1 VSIKLNILYKLI
13 GYLVVISVL
22 PLLVLTISVYNLAR
36 EAILDLTS
44 HYSQQLIENHRD
56 YLQLQMEQVQ
66 DLASRIASIEDIG
79 VVALRADR
87 DGPSNAY
94 DELSTQAKI
103 RESLNVYGNLKG
115 VVSIDLFTV
124 KGRRFYVGDTMK
136 VPPVSESIRMAL
148 FQKGLASPKRL
159 LWLGVEDNLNTASA
173 SHKVLTALQIIRHF
187 SQEKQE
193 SEPVGMLL
201 INYSTDYLFDYFHRV
216 DLGQGASLIVTD
228 AQGRMIY
235 TPDRARIG
243 QPQPAGLKRL
253 IQTGRGST
261 TLHLDGQ
268 DNLVMAASLPSEPWH
283 VLGIIP
289 QATLLAPMRRL
300 TQIAAALI
308 ALCALVITVAS
319 KHFRRNVIAPVQAIS
334 DRFRHHKPQEAGDLQ
349 HLEVPPSQDEISE
362 LVRWFNAFLDTQAIR
377 VQYEKELED
386 SRYKFANIFQQAPMP
401 LALVRLNGELIDV
414 NDFWLQ
420 QFGFEK
426 QEVMGRTSTELGLWI
441 DPAERARML
450 EQVNQTGIINRLEVH
465 FRTKQGKVLICL
477 LSGHPVA
484 MQSKDLYILTPV
496 DITRQRLAEQEIRE
510 INAKLESR
518 VLSRTTKLEQ
528 TNKELNHALE
538 SLNLARGEL
547 VRSEKLAALGSL
559 VAGIAHEVNTPVGVI
574 VTGASILSQASA
586 TINKSVAQGLI
597 RKSEILEYLHTATES
612 SRLILSNANRAAHLI
627 QSFKQVAVD
636 QTSEQRREFEL
647 NEFILGLITSL
658 NPTLRIAR
666 AGIELHGTDK
676 IEMDSYPGLLAQVL
690 TNLTMNAVIHGFT
703 KEQDGRISINIGLSD
718 ELVIIQFD
726 DNGIGIPEEYLDK
739 IFDPFFTTKR
749 GQGGTGLGLN
759 IVFNIITKQFGGTI
773 SVQSKTGQG
782 TQFKIAIPRVTKLLQ
797 EPA

>member
-1 VSIKLNILYKLI
+1 MRLNILYKLI

-22 PLLVLTISVYNLAR
+22 PLLVLTVSVYDLAR

-44 HYSQQLIENHRD
+44 YYSQQLIENRRD

-66 DLASRIASIEDIG
+66 DLASRIASIEEIG

-87 DGPSNAY
+87 ENPSNAY

-136 VPPVSESIRMAL
+136 VPPVNESTRMAL

-187 SQEKQE
+187 SPEKQE

-201 INYSTDYLFDYFHRV
+201 INYSTDYLFDYFQRV
-216 DLGQGASLIVTD
+216 NLGQGAYLIVTD

-235 TPDRARIG
+235 TPDNARIG
-243 QPQPAGLKRL
+243 QPQPAGLAHLLQASGGGTSLRL
-253 IQTGRGST
+253 N
-261 TLHLDGQ
+261 GQ
-268 DNLVMAASLPSEPWH
+268 DNLVMATSLQNEPWH
-283 VLGIIP
+283 VLGVIP

-308 ALCALVITVAS
+308 VLCAIVITFAS

-334 DRFRHHKPQEAGDLQ
+334 DRFRHQQLQEAGNLQ
-349 HLEVPPSQDEISE
+349 HLEVPTSGDEISE

-386 SRYKFANIFQQAPMP
+386 SRYKFATIFQQAPMP
-401 LALVRLNGELIDV
+401 LVLARLNGELVDV

-426 QEVMGRTSTELGLWI
+426 PDVLGRTSMELGMWV
-441 DPAERARML
+441 DPEGSVALR

-465 FRTKQGKVLICL
+465 FRTKQGQILICL
-477 LSGHPVA
+477 LSCHPLTLL
-484 MQSKDLYILTPV
+484 DTELYILTTV
-496 DITRQRLAEQEIRE
+496 DVTRQRLAEREIRE
-510 INAKLESR
+510 INAELESR

-528 TNKELNHALE
+528 ANKELNHALE

-574 VTGASILSQASA
+574 VTGASILSEASA
-586 TINKSVAQGLI
+586 AINKNVAQGLI
-597 RKSEILEYLHTATES
+597 RKSEILEYLNTATES

-666 AGIELHGTDK
+666 ASIELHSTDK
-676 IEMDSYPGLLAQVL
+676 IYMDSYPGLLAQVL
-690 TNLTMNAVIHGFT
+690 TNLAMNAVIHGFT
-703 KEQDGRISINIGLSD
+703 KEQDGRISIHVRLAD
-718 ELVIIQFD
+718 DLVIIQFND
-726 DNGIGIPEEYLDK
+726 DGIGIPEEYLDK

-773 SVQSKTGQG
+773 SVQSSAGQG
-782 TQFKIAIPRVTKLLQ
+782 TQFKLAIPRVTELLK
-797 EPA
+797 ESA

>member
-1 VSIKLNILYKLI
+1 MRLNILYKLI

-22 PLLVLTISVYNLAR
+22 PLLVLTVSVYDLAR

-44 HYSQQLIENHRD
+44 YYSQQLIENRRD

-66 DLASRIASIEDIG
+66 DLASRIASIEEIG

-87 DGPSNAY
+87 ENPSNAY

-136 VPPVSESIRMAL
+136 VPPVNESTRMAL

-187 SQEKQE
+187 SPEKQE

-201 INYSTDYLFDYFHRV
+201 INYSTDYLFDYFQRV
-216 DLGQGASLIVTD
+216 NLGQGAYLIVTD

-235 TPDRARIG
+235 TPDHARIG
-243 QPQPAGLKRL
+243 QPQPAGLAHLLQASGGGTSLRL
-253 IQTGRGST
+253 N
-261 TLHLDGQ
+261 GQ
-268 DNLVMAASLPSEPWH
+268 DNLVMATSLQNEPWH
-283 VLGIIP
+283 VLGVIP

-308 ALCALVITVAS
+308 VLCAIVITFAS

-334 DRFRHHKPQEAGDLQ
+334 DRFRHQQLQEAGNLQ
-349 HLEVPPSQDEISE
+349 HLEVPTSGDEISE

-386 SRYKFANIFQQAPMP
+386 SRYKFATIFQQAPMP
-401 LALVRLNGELIDV
+401 LVLARLNGELVDV

-426 QEVMGRTSTELGLWI
+426 PDVLGRTSMELGMWV
-441 DPAERARML
+441 DPEGSVALR

-465 FRTKQGKVLICL
+465 FRTKQGQILICL
-477 LSGHPVA
+477 LSCHPLTLL
-484 MQSKDLYILTPV
+484 DTELYILTTV
-496 DITRQRLAEQEIRE
+496 DVTRQRLAEREIRE
-510 INAKLESR
+510 INAELESR

-528 TNKELNHALE
+528 ANKELNHALE

-574 VTGASILSQASA
+574 VTGASILSEASA
-586 TINKSVAQGLI
+586 AINKNVAQGLI
-597 RKSEILEYLHTATES
+597 RKSEILEYLNTATES

-666 AGIELHGTDK
+666 ASIELHSTDK
-676 IEMDSYPGLLAQVL
+676 IYMDSYPGLLAQVL
-690 TNLTMNAVIHGFT
+690 TNLAMNAVIHGFT
-703 KEQDGRISINIGLSD
+703 KEQDGRISIHVRLAD
-718 ELVIIQFD
+718 DLVIIQFND
-726 DNGIGIPEEYLDK
+726 DGIGIPEEYLDK

-773 SVQSKTGQG
+773 SVQSSAGQG
-782 TQFKIAIPRVTKLLQ
+782 TQFKLAIPRVTELLK
-797 EPA
+797 ESA